1 MNTIRH
7 SSRTERG
14 STLIVVMALLAVM
27 CVLMICAAQSIGLVK
42 RELRLIEAKQL
53 RHWEKTPARP

>member
-1 MNTIRH
+1 MNTFRRP
-7 SSRTERG
+7 SRRQRG

-42 RELRLIEAKQL
+42 RELRLIERKQL
-53 RHWEKTPARP
+53 RHWEKAPARP